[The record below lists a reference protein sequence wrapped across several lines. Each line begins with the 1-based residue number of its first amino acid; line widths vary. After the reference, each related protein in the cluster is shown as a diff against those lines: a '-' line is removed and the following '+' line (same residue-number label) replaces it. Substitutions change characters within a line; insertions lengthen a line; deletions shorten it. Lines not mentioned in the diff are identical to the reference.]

1 MFKCILFR
9 ETLFVNKWFLSCIHK
24 SDLLITR
31 FFTII
36 LIFSVS
42 TQLCDEVALQ
52 LTKAA
57 NNVVELYRRLTDADA
72 TTSSEQLASVQKTD
86 MVKNLE
92 MSIIRTQKMLQDLTF
107 ERLKQSNGGVDI
119 NQTDTVKKLNDL
131 VAKGQASD
139 PKKLIIMM
147 QQYSDILLG
156 MMQQKIQNSSN

>member
-1 MFKCILFR
+1 M
-9 ETLFVNKWFLSCIHK
+9 
-24 SDLLITR
+24 
-31 FFTII
+31 
-36 LIFSVS
+36 S

-72 TTSSEQLASVQKTD
+72 ANSSEQLASVQKTD

-131 VAKGQASD
+131 VAKGQVND
-139 PKKLIIMM
+139 PKRVITMM

-156 MMQQKIQNSSN
+156 MMQQKIQNPSN

>member
-1 MFKCILFR
+1 MNDYQDYDNFDVSTVQCKKKKQILLCIQ
-9 ETLFVNKWFLSCIHK
+9 NFLHHY
-24 SDLLITR
+24 
-31 FFTII
+31 I
-36 LIFSVS
+36 LVS

-57 NNVVELYRRLTDADA
+57 NNVVELYRRLTDVDA
-72 TTSSEQLASVQKTD
+72 ASSSEQMANVQKTD

-131 VAKGQASD
+131 VAKEQMND
-139 PKKLIIMM
+139 PKRVITMM

-156 MMQQKIQNSSN
+156 MMQQKIQNSGN

>member
-1 MFKCILFR
+1 M
-9 ETLFVNKWFLSCIHK
+9 
-24 SDLLITR
+24 
-31 FFTII
+31 
-36 LIFSVS
+36 S

-57 NNVVELYRRLTDADA
+57 NNVVELYRRLTYIDV
-72 TTSSEQLASVQKTD
+72 TNSSEHLASVQKTD

-92 MSIIRTQKMLQDLTF
+92 MSIIRTQKILQDLTF
-107 ERLKQSNGGVDI
+107 ERLKQSNSAGVDI

-131 VAKGQASD
+131 VAKGEVND
-139 PKKLIIMM
+139 PKRVITMM